1 MIGSTNHRIEMI
13 GLFEASTDS
22 RLLTRSC
29 GNCSLHASHRSPIE
43 EIKKVPITKRQILCL
58 IALAYGNFCVAACV
72 SLQAPF
78 FPAECDIKGVSSLV
92 YGLIFGIY
100 ELVILVAS
108 PIFGKMFAYVTPN
121 FFLEAGLFLAGGT
134 TVLFGILDKLSGPFE
149 FTLFAFILRIFE
161 GAGAAAFLTSC
172 YTIMPLEFP
181 EHISFLFALL
191 ETFFGLGLIVGP
203 TVGGALFE
211 LGGYIMPFAT
221 LGSLMLLGSLVS
233 IILLPKSGDYTQ
245 SKSPSVFSFLCD
257 AGTLLDVLTIAGCLN
272 LIGFNAATLEHHLRQ
287 FSLTPTEIGSIFIIT
302 GSVYALTNPLWG
314 KLGEYKFDA
323 RWMAIIGTAINI
335 VGLLFM
341 GPVDFLPI
349 QPKLWLVIVSLI
361 IVGVGMAAK
370 QVSAYIACLNDT
382 INRRGYP
389 NETSTYALVSAVNF
403 SSCSA
408 GAFVGPTVGGYLLGT
423 IGYRGSTQVI
433 LGFEMLTLLLHII
446 YKIYGPKPSI

>member
-1 MIGSTNHRIEMI
+1 MLGFI
-13 GLFEASTDS
+13 DS
-22 RLLTRSC
+22 ADSHLMSTRSC
-29 GNCSLHASHRSPIE
+29 GACSLHSSHRHALE
-43 EIKKVPITKRQILCL
+43 EIRKVPISKRQILCL

-78 FPAECDIKGVSSLV
+78 FPAECDNKGVSSQV

-100 ELVILVAS
+100 ELVILTAS
-108 PIFGKMFAYVTPN
+108 PIFGKMFAYVSPN
-121 FFLEAGLFLAGGT
+121 FFLESGLFLAGIT
-134 TVLFGILDKLSGPFE
+134 TVLFGILDRIADSLQ
-149 FTLFAFILRIFE
+149 FTVLAFSLRIFE

-181 EHISFLFALL
+181 DHISFLFALL

-211 LGGYIMPFAT
+211 VGGYITPFAV
-221 LGSLMLLGSLVS
+221 LGTCMILGSLVS
-233 IILLPKSGDYTQ
+233 IILLPKSGGVTQ
-245 SKSPSVFSFLCD
+245 SKSPSVFAFLCD
-257 AGTLLDVLTIAGCLN
+257 IGTLLDVLTIAGCLN

-287 FSLTPTEIGSIFIIT
+287 FNLSPTKIGSIFIIT

-323 RWMAIIGTAINI
+323 RWMSILGTAINI

-341 GPVDFLPI
+341 GPADFLPI
-349 QPKLWLVIVSLI
+349 EPQLWLVIVSLI
-361 IVGVGMAAK
+361 IVGIGMAAK

-389 NETSTYALVSAVNF
+389 NETSTYALVSATNF

-408 GAFVGPTVGGYLLGT
+408 GAFLGPSVGGYLLGT
-423 IGYRGSTQVI
+423 IGYRASTQVI
-433 LGFEMLTLLLHII
+433 LGFEILTLILLVL
-446 YKIYGPKPSI
+446 YKLCGS